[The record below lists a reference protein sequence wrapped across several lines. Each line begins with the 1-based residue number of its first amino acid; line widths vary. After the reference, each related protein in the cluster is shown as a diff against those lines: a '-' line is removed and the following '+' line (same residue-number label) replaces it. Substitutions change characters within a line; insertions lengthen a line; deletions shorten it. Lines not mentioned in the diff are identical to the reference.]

1 MGIFAR
7 SVLQLLFQFPDDAFF
22 EAGDVAL
29 ADAEGIGGLFL
40 GALDAVQQPE
50 AQFHDLALPRGEQ
63 GHRLPEG
70 GPLGALFEPLADQI
84 LVAAE
89 DVGEKQLVAVAVHVQ
104 RLVDAGLLTAVG
116 AFAQIH
122 QDLVADAAA
131 CVGGKF
137 DVPFRREGV
146 DRFDQPDGADGDHVL
161 GRDAGVFVL
170 FGKVDHQPQVVGDE
184 VIPRGAVA
192 CHHPGEQGFFLLRRQ
207 GRRQAGRPG
216 DIVSSAG
223 ADEQDVQPTEK
234 R

>member
-89 DVGEKQLVAVAVHVQ
+89 DVGEKQLVCIARA
-104 RLVDAGLLTAVG
+104 
-116 AFAQIH
+116 I
-122 QDLVADAAA
+122 
-131 CVGGKF
+131 
-137 DVPFRREGV
+137 
-146 DRFDQPDGADGDHVL
+146 
-161 GRDAGVFVL
+161 
-170 FGKVDHQPQVVGDE
+170 
-184 VIPRGAVA
+184 
-192 CHHPGEQGFFLLRRQ
+192 LRRR
-207 GRRQAGRPG
+207 GG
-216 DIVSSAG
+216 
-223 ADEQDVQPTEK
+223 
-234 R
+234 